1 MVNKIKLSIG
11 IDYDE
16 EEYDEV
22 NKQNVTIEKEISDD
36 PTWPDLLQMF
46 VSACEG
52 HGYPFSEDTKYIF
65 ETINGMNAKRLADAI
80 ERELGKDDDRR

>member
-1 MVNKIKLSIG
+1 MTNKIKLSIG

-22 NKQNVTIEKEISDD
+22 NKQNVTIEKEISGD
-36 PTWPDLLQMF
+36 PTWTDLLQMF

-52 HGYPFSEDTKYIF
+52 HGYSFSEDTKYIF
-65 ETINGMNAKRLADAI
+65 ETIDGMNAKRLADAI